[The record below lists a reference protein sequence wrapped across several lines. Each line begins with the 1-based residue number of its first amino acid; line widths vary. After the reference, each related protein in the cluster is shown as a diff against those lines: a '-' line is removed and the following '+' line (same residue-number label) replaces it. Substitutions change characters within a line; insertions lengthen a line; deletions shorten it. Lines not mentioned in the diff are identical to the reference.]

1 MNYLSE
7 TIPGR
12 DCLVFLHSMPPKRKR
27 RGSVPSKGLTF
38 EDDLK
43 RTAPSKDSAL
53 PWSWVG
59 TEITDVAVITLEHLL
74 ATCGLSERNCYPH
87 CPNKY
92 TFFKNAEM
100 KGSSSSAEGEPEDDV
115 IVISDDDAPPCTKKL
130 CRANP
135 NCLNYL
141 GQEKWEEEG
150 PFIP

>member
-1 MNYLSE
+1 
-7 TIPGR
+7 
-12 DCLVFLHSMPPKRKR
+12 MPPKRKQ
-27 RGSVPSKGLTF
+27 RGSVSSKGLAF
-38 EDDLK
+38 GDDLK
-43 RTAPSKDSAL
+43 RTALSKDSRL

-59 TEITDVAVITLEHLL
+59 TEITDVADITLEHLL
-74 ATCGLSERNCYPH
+74 STCGLSERNCYPH

-92 TFFKNAEM
+92 TLFKNGEM
-100 KGSSSSAEGEPEDDV
+100 KGASSSAEGEIEDDV

-150 PFIP
+150 PFIL